1 MPFKFKIQ
9 NTAAQRKKSSEYTQT
24 HTHTQALTPAHE
36 HTNDLKGS
44 NSGNTVHATL
54 MQFMFITSIC
64 VCMCRWLQR
73 AANGI
78 NSVNSCQWQAE
89 SLKRCLYAQNAARAC
104 EYFCAVLWRHTYSY
118 MHIHR
123 ILYTYTVFAFC
134 LFAYALIFI

>member
-64 VCMCRWLQR
+64 VGMCMCRWLQR

-104 EYFCAVLWRHTYSY
+104 EYFCSVLWRHTYSY

-123 ILYTYTVFAFC
+123 ILYIQFLLFAFS
-134 LFAYALIFI
+134 LTL